1 MQGHGASLSLA
12 LVKASWWM
20 TNGIIAGVHARK
32 RGCTA
37 DRKPDRVWG
46 PRRRT
51 FARFCLLMFLH

>member
-46 PRRRT
+46 PRKRT
-51 FARFCLLMFLH
+51 FARFCL

>member
-37 DRKPDRVWG
+37 DKKQ
-46 PRRRT
+46 
-51 FARFCLLMFLH
+51 ARQGLGAQKKDFC